1 MKYTSHGIHV
11 SDLVLYKWV
20 YFIVFELTNNT
31 FMPSGVPGVA
41 NLIHGKAESMEQ
53 NMKDV
58 SGDKCLSV
66 KLHLQYFS
74 IILN

>member
-1 MKYTSHGIHV
+1 
-11 SDLVLYKWV
+11 
-20 YFIVFELTNNT
+20 
-31 FMPSGVPGVA
+31 MPSGVPDVA

-53 NMKDV
+53 NMEDV